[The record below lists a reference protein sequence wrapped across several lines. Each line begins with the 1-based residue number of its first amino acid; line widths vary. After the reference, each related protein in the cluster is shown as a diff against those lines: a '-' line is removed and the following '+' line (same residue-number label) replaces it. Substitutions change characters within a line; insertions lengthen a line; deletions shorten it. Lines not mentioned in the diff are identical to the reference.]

1 MALTLASAA
10 RLLSEHGLLRE
21 IIQGDAW
28 TLDAQTVNGFD
39 KPFGSITYDTRQVV
53 SGTLLCCKGRFK
65 AEYLDGIDDRGL
77 AAYVAENDFSAATK
91 APGLIVND
99 ARKAMSLLSAAFYGH
114 PQDQLKVVGITGTKG
129 KPLPPTSPKPCSTA
143 APAANAHCSPP
154 SIIAL
159 TDIPMSSPI

>member
-10 RLLSEHGLLRE
+10 RLLNEHGLLRE

-77 AAYVAENDFSAATK
+77 AAYVAENDFSTATK
-91 APGLIVND
+91 VPGLIVN
-99 ARKAMSLLSAAFYGH
+99 ARA
-114 PQDQLKVVGITGTKG
+114 
-129 KPLPPTSPKPCSTA
+129 KP
-143 APAANAHCSPP
+143 
-154 SIIAL
+154 
-159 TDIPMSSPI
+159 